1 MVNIYYLSPDMAKTT
16 EAFIILIDSSLK
28 FKPMIGILF
37 VMGFAYILIDLL

>member
-1 MVNIYYLSPDMAKTT
+1 MANIYYLSPDMVKTT

-37 VMGFAYILIDLL
+37 LMGFAYLLIGLL